1 MDTKTPLQQSIAR
14 YQQINQLSLQIEQ
27 AVLHNR
33 LDDIAELCELM
44 DLIQDQAKGDDAHL
58 SSLFLNQPELIEDSA
73 AQEWLSLMEMIH
85 ARNQQLL
92 PRINS
97 ILALHRS
104 ELQTLRK
111 GSSVLQGYRPST
123 VHTGRRLSSSG

>member
-1 MDTKTPLQQSIAR
+1 METPAPLQQSVVR
-14 YQQINQLSLQIEQ
+14 YRQINQLSLEIEQ

-33 LDDIAELCELM
+33 LDDIADLCELM
-44 DLIQDQAKGDDAHL
+44 DLTQDQAKGEDAHL
-58 SSLFLNQPELIEDSA
+58 SSLFLNHPELIEESA

-104 ELQTLRK
+104 ELQTLRR
-111 GSSVLQGYRPST
+111 GSSLLQGYRPTT

>member
-1 MDTKTPLQQSIAR
+1 METPALLQQSVAR
-14 YQQINQLSLQIEQ
+14 YRQINQLSLEIEQ

-33 LDDIAELCELM
+33 LDDITELYTRMGQAQE
-44 DLIQDQAKGDDAHL
+44 QAKNDDANL
-58 SSLFLNQPELIEDSA
+58 SDLLRNQPELGEHHA
-73 AQEWLSLMEMIH
+73 VREWLSLMEMIH
-85 ARNQQLL
+85 ARNQHLL

-104 ELQTLRK
+104 ELQTLRR
-111 GSSVLQGYRPST
+111 GSSVLQGYRPAA